1 MLANAGRVGL
11 VRHETEGRLPVS
23 LAVAAACS
31 LFPLAFLA
39 LCRQPCP
46 PSARGAVWPLLLRG
60 VAPRRRM
67 PSDRRLRSPRSR
79 SLPGASPASSPP
91 LWFAPSHPPA
101 HDPAAR
107 SHSSASRPRDPPPLP
122 RQLCLR
128 SHPPIRFPSLPP
140 PWPPRPL
147 LVPRPTATAPTFPRP
162 AAPPALAQAALFAPL
177 FPRFGSPALCRR
189 GPLSPEGCCQRRW
202 MPGEPFAFGEGQW
215 MPGDHRLRNPPAHP
229 YLGSPSSPM
238 LLVDGRPSIGRSRG
252 GQLAGGVSNTES
264 VRRSR

>member
-79 SLPGASPASSPP
+79 SLPGASPASS
-91 LWFAPSHPPA
+91 APRGVGPGPPPA
-101 HDPAAR
+101 PPPRARAPGGGRPPRAGPALSPRAPPPGRAPAR
-107 SHSSASRPRDPPPLP
+107 AGRAVLPPVHPHPRPPPLRSKKCTENAFSAIP
-122 RQLCLR
+122 GHVVLYMYTHMLIKNLDFLC
-128 SHPPIRFPSLPP
+128 
-140 PWPPRPL
+140 
-147 LVPRPTATAPTFPRP
+147 
-162 AAPPALAQAALFAPL
+162 
-177 FPRFGSPALCRR
+177 
-189 GPLSPEGCCQRRW
+189 
-202 MPGEPFAFGEGQW
+202 
-215 MPGDHRLRNPPAHP
+215 
-229 YLGSPSSPM
+229 
-238 LLVDGRPSIGRSRG
+238 
-252 GQLAGGVSNTES
+252 
-264 VRRSR
+264 